1 MSISLDMNDR
11 EHSKFRDINNKVV
24 VATVIQ
30 DTLPTDPTHN
40 NPSYT
45 VTRTYSAPTYT
56 TVIQKVISGTTYTKT
71 IVKNTTTNVETISAW
86 S

>member
-1 MSISLDMNDR
+1 MALPNEHQLQMEREEHDHDLYAKRVVNIEVVPTSPISL
-11 EHSKFRDINNKVV
+11 
-24 VATVIQ
+24 
-30 DTLPTDPTHN
+30 

-45 VTRTYSAPTYT
+45 VTRTYAAPIYT
-56 TVIQKVISGTTYTKT
+56 TVIQKVINGTTYTKT